1 MINPI
6 FLKTSL
12 LLGLLLLCQLSPA
25 AAQQTAASGLLT
37 DEVSGKPVPAAAVYI
52 ANSTYSAVSDDAGR
66 FSFDRFPQLPAALT
80 LSVIG
85 YETVVLKVTADN
97 VHDLRVALRRKVVQL
112 DEVQVSLPERNGWKK
127 YGAHFME
134 ELVGWSDYA
143 AACKLLNKEVVQ
155 FQFDKKEGILRA
167 WAEKPLE
174 IRNQALGYDIVYQ
187 LEDFELDM
195 HQNRLFYKGYAYFRE
210 LPASGRKARQYRK
223 NRKAAFNGS
232 FRHFVQ
238 AVYKGNT
245 VAEGFEIRRLKRAYE
260 DEAGS
265 YIPRRTDTLLWEDKT
280 QLTKLVKEIFAG
292 DTAMAAKAQAGLDT
306 WRNDTAAAG
315 TLWFKGQRRLRDT
328 AMIPVY
334 VFTKYGNADS
344 KYQVRYYETKDTA
357 GIAAAENPELQEQ
370 LRNRRPGAWKKRQL
384 LNLLYKTPIAAD
396 HIITRQTGEVQMQF
410 PDLLQ
415 VTYTREAEELP
426 YLQRNMGQVR
436 APDQQVSVFSLR
448 DGNSLHLLEDGNFY
462 DAYDLLLEEYWAY
475 EKLDKLLPLDY
486 VPPAD

>member
-1 MINPI
+1 MLKPDS
-6 FLKTSL
+6 LKTYL
-12 LLGLLLLCQLSPA
+12 LLGLLLLCQLLPA
-25 AAQQTAASGLLT
+25 VAQQTAASGILT
-37 DEVSGKPVPAAAVYI
+37 DEVSGKPVPAAAIYI
-52 ANSTYSAVSDDAGR
+52 ANSTYNAVSDDAGR
-66 FSFDRFPQLPAALT
+66 FSFERFPQLPVALT

-143 AACKLLNKEVVQ
+143 ADCKLLNKEVVQ
-155 FQFDKKEGILRA
+155 FHFDKKEGVLRA
-167 WAEKPLE
+167 WAEKPLQ
-174 IRNQALGYDIVYQ
+174 IRNQAMGYDIVYQ
-187 LEDFELDM
+187 LDDFELDM
-195 HQNRLFYKGYAYFRE
+195 HQNRLFYKGYAYFKE

-223 NRKAAFNGS
+223 NRKTAFNGS

-238 AVYKGNT
+238 ALCKGNT
-245 VAEGFEIRRLKRAYE
+245 MAEGFEIRQLKRVYE

-265 YIPRRTDTLLWEDKT
+265 YIPQRTDTLSWQDKPR
-280 QLTKLVKEIFAG
+280 LIKLAKEIFDG
-292 DTAMAAKAQAGLDT
+292 DTVMAGKARAGLDT
-306 WRNDTAAAG
+306 WRNDTAAPV
-315 TLWFKGQRRLRDT
+315 TLWLKGQRRLKDRT
-328 AMIPVY
+328 MIPVY
-334 VFTKYGNADS
+334 VFKKYDNVGN

-384 LNLLYKTPIAAD
+384 LNLLYKTPINAD
-396 HIITRQTGEVQMQF
+396 HIITRQAGEVLMQF

-415 VTYTREAEELP
+415 VTYTREVEELP
-426 YLQRNMGQVR
+426 YRQRNMDLAR
-436 APDQQVSVFSLR
+436 DPDQQVSVFSLR

-462 DAYDLLLEEYWAY
+462 DAYDLLLEQYWAY